1 VSDSLGVTISYVETG
16 TNEIWTVAAV
26 PTPQTGPMEEL
37 NHTGIQLPVID
48 SEFCTLSQELE
59 FFRWPALFAE
69 YNMSLTGSYIT
80 FLPPIILKTTV
91 NPSDPLLYPKLSMGD
106 ARSKPLQP
114 QLEPDSRSALKSRIS
129 WLEAQLRFYLAVV
142 WLMLLMCV
150 IAFILY
156 VCFWGRWR
164 TDRIRKKEAALVSPK
179 SASPRGSII
188 ETSGASKSMVESLPI
203 VFSGHR
209 FPIESCAMCNQSQLI
224 TCCQEGKVCLWNIES
239 GERILK
245 LRRQRGVDE
254 TSAESFPVIWCIA
267 ANGNVLTAVYLEL
280 DFIPRFFCDR

>member
-1 VSDSLGVTISYVETG
+1 MDDLVRLLLCMSMVTFLSTPRKVQIPFIGSQSTLE
-16 TNEIWTVAAV
+16 AA
-26 PTPQTGPMEEL
+26 PPQWQMW
-37 NHTGIQLPVID
+37 
-48 SEFCTLSQELE
+48 SERTFKW
-59 FFRWPALFAE
+59 WPALFAE
-69 YNMSLTGSYIT
+69 FNMSLTGSYIT

-91 NPSDPLLYPKLSMGD
+91 NASDPLLYPKLSMGD
-106 ARSKPLQP
+106 AHSKPMQP
-114 QLEPDSRSALKSRIS
+114 QLESDSRSALKSRIS

-164 TDRIRKKEAALVSPK
+164 TDRIRKKLSPK

-209 FPIESCAMCNQSQLI
+209 FPIESCAMCNQSRLI

-239 GERILK
+239 GERLLK

-254 TSAESFPVIWCIA
+254 TSVRVVSCY
-267 ANGNVLTAVYLEL
+267 LVY
-280 DFIPRFFCDR
+280 RG